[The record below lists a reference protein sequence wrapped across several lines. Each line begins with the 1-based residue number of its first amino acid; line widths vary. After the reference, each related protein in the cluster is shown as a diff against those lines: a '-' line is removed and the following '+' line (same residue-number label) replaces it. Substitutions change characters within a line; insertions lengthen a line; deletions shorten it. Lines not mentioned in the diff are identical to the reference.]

1 MARKPRFFVK
11 SLIGNSATLNQSESH
26 HLMTVLRL
34 NIGDAV
40 TLFDGTGVVK
50 LARIS
55 HFGGKNV
62 HLKIDRTLPC
72 NESPLQIT
80 VAMAVPRA
88 QKMSFVIAKLT
99 ELGVATIRPLL
110 LDHSA
115 VTESYI
121 NSRIKR
127 WTSIGV
133 AAAKQCRRGVAPDIT
148 NAQTLEQSLVDTTTS
163 NRLLMNPGSRNLQP
177 NLNISTSVNT
187 WIGPEGGW
195 SKRELEIAQA
205 HSVVTFG
212 LGPRIFRIETAAIC
226 SVTILQ
232 WIAGDLNTS

>member
-1 MARKPRFFVK
+1 MGD
-11 SLIGNSATLNQSESH
+11 LATLDQSESH

-40 TLFDGTGVVK
+40 TLFDGIGNVK

-55 HFGGKNV
+55 HFDGKFSQ
-62 HLKIDRTLPC
+62 LKIHGALPC

-80 VAMAVPRA
+80 VALAVPRA
-88 QKMSFVIAKLT
+88 QKMSFVIEKLT
-99 ELGVATIRPLL
+99 ELGVATIKPLL
-110 LDHSA
+110 VDHSA
-115 VTESYI
+115 VTETYI

-127 WTSIGV
+127 WSSIGV
-133 AAAKQCRRGVAPDIT
+133 AAAKQCGRGVAPDIIK
-148 NAQTLEQSLVDTTTS
+148 AQTLEQSLVAATTN
-163 NRLLMNPGSRNLQP
+163 NRLLMNPGARNLQP
-177 NLNISTSVNT
+177 NVKISTSVNT

-195 SKRELEIAQA
+195 SKRELEIAKS

-226 SVTILQ
+226 SVSILQ
-232 WIAGDLNTS
+232 WVAGDLNTS